1 MDSVLPE
8 IYDKQI
14 IEIDMGNA
22 VKTNI
27 ALKDSDGNILS
38 YYCDFYVDIQ
48 QPIRN
53 AVYIKVMRTA
63 VVVKK
68 PEVVVE
74 GIAPTLQVNDE
85 YILDDDPIYISMNNY
100 NRIST
105 VIKQTY
111 SENVFTGYD
120 YELEE
125 KGDYVLDEN
134 NNYVKVT
141 KGEGD
146 YVKVEKK
153 EIQSVT
159 KPTVFEYFDVI
170 HTNIASTFALFSKNT
185 ISIDVDI
192 PTALFKNE
200 YQHSAFDPNDTSVY
214 ILNPI
219 EPSLKRFNIE
229 LRDKKN
235 QLLKTS
241 DVASFKMTICVY
253 SKQKKF

>member
-1 MDSVLPE
+1 
-8 IYDKQI
+8 
-14 IEIDMGNA
+14 
-22 VKTNI
+22 
-27 ALKDSDGNILS
+27 
-38 YYCDFYVDIQ
+38 
-48 QPIRN
+48 
-53 AVYIKVMRTA
+53 MRTA
-63 VVVKK
+63 IVLKK

-74 GIAPTLQVNDE
+74 GIAPTLQVNGE
-85 YILDDDPIYISMNNY
+85 YILDDDAIYISMNNY

-111 SENVFTGYD
+111 SENVVIDVDTD
-120 YELEE
+120 D
-125 KGDYVLDEN
+125 KGNKIEI
-134 NNYVKVT
+134 
-141 KGEGD
+141 
-146 YVKVEKK
+146 K

-170 HTNIASTFALFSKNT
+170 HTNIASTFALFNKNT
-185 ISIDVDI
+185 ISIEVDI

-200 YQHSAFDPNDTSVY
+200 YQQSAFDPNDTSVY

-241 DVASFKMTICVY
+241 EIASFKMTICVY